1 MNAMVPT
8 NFGQMS
14 SRFAGQKVENE
25 LAAGVASGY
34 GIISYRGKVWRIKH
48 RGEERDV
55 MRPDGDGPAHSIEV
69 VIVRSST
76 NLSKIFYKDGYKEGS
91 TESPDCFST
100 NGLTPDASSK
110 AKQANTCAGCPQ
122 NAWGSRI
129 TPAGKPGK
137 ACSDSKRATVVPLAD
152 LTNEAYGGPMLL
164 RIPAA
169 SLQDAATYAT
179 TLAQLGYPLEA
190 VATRIA
196 FDTKEAYPKFVFSAI
211 RPLTDAEADQ
221 VLALRNDPRVTRIL
235 AEIGEGSTST
245 MLAVTQQSV
254 FEQPPHDPDT
264 GEIKSSAPAP
274 APAPAPAAK
283 REYKKKAAA
292 PAPAPTPAA
301 EPEAAPSGTSF
312 DDEFDAMLENLL
324 PS

>member
-1 MNAMVPT
+1 
-8 NFGQMS
+8 
-14 SRFAGQKVENE
+14 
-25 LAAGVASGY
+25 
-34 GIISYRGKVWRIKH
+34 
-48 RGEERDV
+48 
-55 MRPDGDGPAHSIEV
+55 
-69 VIVRSST
+69 
-76 NLSKIFYKDGYKEGS
+76 
-91 TESPDCFST
+91 
-100 NGLTPDASSK
+100 
-110 AKQANTCAGCPQ
+110 
-122 NAWGSRI
+122 
-129 TPAGKPGK
+129 
-137 ACSDSKRATVVPLAD
+137 
-152 LTNEAYGGPMLL
+152 MLL
-164 RIPAA
+164 RVPAA
-169 SLQDAATYAT
+169 SLQDAAAYAT
-179 TLAQLGYPLEA
+179 TLGQLGYPLEA
-190 VATRIA
+190 VGTRIA

>member
-1 MNAMVPT
+1 MT
-8 NFGQMS
+8 
-14 SRFAGQKVENE
+14 
-25 LAAGVASGY
+25 GV
-34 GIISYRGKVWRIKH
+34 
-48 RGEERDV
+48 
-55 MRPDGDGPAHSIEV
+55 
-69 VIVRSST
+69 
-76 NLSKIFYKDGYKEGS
+76 
-91 TESPDCFST
+91 
-100 NGLTPDASSK
+100 
-110 AKQANTCAGCPQ
+110 QTCALPI
-122 NAWGSRI
+122 W
-129 TPAGKPGK
+129 
-137 ACSDSKRATVVPLAD
+137 
-152 LTNEAYGGPMLL
+152 
-164 RIPAA
+164 
-169 SLQDAATYAT
+169 
-179 TLAQLGYPLEA
+179 
-190 VATRIA
+190 IA